1 MAFLS
6 LRNEIAEAFCS
17 MDPLLPS
24 VGFASFF
31 EDSVSPVQPGTVRF
45 KLPSEIIH
53 RLVVNVVRG
62 VLKLTAERLHI
73 SFKSTQKDF
82 ECGLSKI

>member
-1 MAFLS
+1 
-6 LRNEIAEAFCS
+6 

-24 VGFASFF
+24 VGFASFL
-31 EDSVSPVQPGTVRF
+31 EVSVSPVRSGTVRF
-45 KLPSEIIH
+45 NLPSENIH
-53 RLVVNVVRG
+53 RLVVNVVRV
-62 VLKLTAERLHI
+62 VLKPTAERLHI